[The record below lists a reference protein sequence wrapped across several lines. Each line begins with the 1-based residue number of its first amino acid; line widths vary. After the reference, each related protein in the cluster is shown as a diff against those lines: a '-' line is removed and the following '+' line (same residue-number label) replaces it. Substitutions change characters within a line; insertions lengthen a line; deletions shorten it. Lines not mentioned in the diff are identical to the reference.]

1 MPYINT
7 EGARLF
13 YTDEGQGSR
22 TLLLMHGW
30 GVDSND
36 WVWLIPLLSVDY
48 RIVACDL
55 RGHGH
60 SSVPDDYGWE
70 RMVADMVDLVRH
82 VGGGPV
88 VPVGHSLG
96 GALAAS
102 MAVEH
107 PGLVEAM
114 VAVDPAYGHTPEFV
128 AVLEAGRTRWK
139 KVPEEGQRLL
149 LDQMTAA
156 GTTLA
161 TPEFLRTFNN
171 RRIQSMPAEM
181 VWKPYEGLAD
191 ATSGVFQ
198 RDTATEYLKR
208 RQAPVLAVH
217 SLAGKAAWEKETFG
231 HPYSKAVEWEGS
243 GHCVQIE
250 RHREL
255 AQVMIEW
262 LHGLPAGD
270 QP

>member
-1 MPYINT
+1 MPYVDT
-7 EGARLF
+7 EGAELF
-13 YTDEGQGSR
+13 YTDEGQGPR

-36 WVWLIPLLSVDY
+36 WVWLIPLLAGKY
-48 RIVACDL
+48 RVVACDL

-60 SSVPDDYGWE
+60 SSVPDHYGWE
-70 RMVADMVDLVRH
+70 CMVADMVDLIRH
-82 VGGGPV
+82 LGGGPV

-107 PGLVEAM
+107 PGLVDAM
-114 VAVDPAYGHTPEFV
+114 VAVDPAYGHAPEYV
-128 AVLEAGRTRWK
+128 AVLEAGRAKWRQS
-139 KVPEEGQRLL
+139 PGEGQRLL

-161 TPEFLRTFNN
+161 TPGFLPTFNS

-191 ATSGVFQ
+191 APSGVFH
-198 RDTATEYLKR
+198 RDPATEYLKR
-208 RQAPVLAVH
+208 RQAPVLSVH
-217 SLAGKAAWEKETFG
+217 SLPGKAAWEKETFG
-231 HPYSKAVEWEGS
+231 NPYSKALEWEGS
-243 GHCVQIE
+243 GHTIQIE

-255 AQVMIEW
+255 AQVMIGW
-262 LHGLPAGD
+262 LDGLPAGD
-270 QP
+270 RR